1 MVQRVELGGGRK
13 GDPRDSN
20 PPGSVAGDLAGGS
33 DDEQAV
39 LHEQQVL
46 SCEHCR
52 WPWRRR
58 GPEGTGGQL
67 WRAAQD
73 GPQWRAQH
81 RPVPTGRHTWCMVP
95 APRPRHPQI
104 CGHGV
109 GRPRLWPGPN
119 WVSAEREGEM
129 TLGPCPRPQVP

>member
-20 PPGSVAGDLAGGS
+20 PPGSVAGGLAGGS

-81 RPVPTGRHTWCMVP
+81 RPVPTGRHTWPADAGGPTLTPSDKNPALLSLVP
-95 APRPRHPQI
+95 AGAWKAYPRP
-104 CGHGV
+104 
-109 GRPRLWPGPN
+109 
-119 WVSAEREGEM
+119 
-129 TLGPCPRPQVP
+129 TL